1 MRGGGGGGGVM
12 NSFSDRRI
20 WPLKAHGLWI
30 CAVNRANS
38 RILKTQ

>member
-1 MRGGGGGGGVM
+1 MRGGGGMV
-12 NSFSDRRI
+12 NRFSNQQI

-30 CAVNRANS
+30 SAVNRANS